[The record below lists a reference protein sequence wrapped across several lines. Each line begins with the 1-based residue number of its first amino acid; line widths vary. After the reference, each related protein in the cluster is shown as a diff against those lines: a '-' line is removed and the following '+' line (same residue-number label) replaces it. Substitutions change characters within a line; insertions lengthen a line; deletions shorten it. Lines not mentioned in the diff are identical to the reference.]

1 MKTWNDI
8 EKAVNS
14 KLNVTGRTETEN
26 EYYNQYVVLANEA
39 LNEIANG
46 IKPMLKH
53 YKFDVLA
60 LDEVYT
66 TEDDL
71 PQPGVAGELYY
82 VVGGHVVYQWVE
94 ATQGY
99 GEVEVDTDWY
109 VSGDLVTMPD
119 DFISFIGLNVLCN
132 TFPCHTFSYY
142 GYNSIIVRE
151 PGVYVVAYNANYPF
165 IVEATIDE
173 YETLFNEDKHHTR
186 AYFVTGN
193 EDLGIPR
200 AVLNCLPSYIASK
213 CLQEDDIQRSSILS
227 NDFELQLSRLD
238 STELYDVEHF
248 ESEGGWY

>member
-1 MKTWNDI
+1 MKTWNDV

-14 KLNVTGRTETEN
+14 KLNVTGRTESEN

-46 IKPMLKH
+46 IKPLLKH
-53 YKFDVLA
+53 YKFDVVSS
-60 LDEVYT
+60 DVVYY
-66 TEDDL
+66 TESDL
-71 PQPGVAGELYY
+71 PQQGVVGELYY
-82 VVGGHVVYQWVE
+82 VLNGHTAYQWVE
-94 ATQGY
+94 AAHGY
-99 GEVEVDTDWY
+99 DVTYLDFDWY
-109 VSGDLVTMPD
+109 ASGEIVTMPD

-151 PGVYVVAYNANYPF
+151 PGAYVVTYNANYPF
-165 IVEATIDE
+165 IIETTIDDYDDLVE
-173 YETLFNEDKHHTR
+173 EDKHHTR

-200 AVLNCLPSYIASK
+200 AVLNCLPSYIAAK